1 MASLIGARPW
11 KIPSAATLLSPTSLS
26 LSKLRYYSITWE
38 SHFQSLIFNFH
49 KSVFDLFENEINHK
63 LSIKH
68 EFKS

>member
-1 MASLIGARPW
+1 MASLIGARPS

-63 LSIKH
+63 LKIINQARI
-68 EFKS
+68 

>member
-1 MASLIGARPW
+1 MASLIGARPS

-49 KSVFDLFENEINHK
+49 KSVFENEINHK